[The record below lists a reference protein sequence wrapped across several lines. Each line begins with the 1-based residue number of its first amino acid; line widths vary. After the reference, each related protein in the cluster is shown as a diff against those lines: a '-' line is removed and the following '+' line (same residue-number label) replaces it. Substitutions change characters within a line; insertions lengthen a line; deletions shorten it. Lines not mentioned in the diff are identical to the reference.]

1 MEFSYAIID
10 RIAGVHYTTGNS
22 LRHVH
27 YSGFMYNIFFTNTS
41 TCTNS
46 CMCKCKFTI
55 LHSKRLLCLGCI
67 SFYFS
72 KQIMAKEV
80 ASLSTLG
87 RMADD
92 NDYTFIKN
100 WHMFQSVY
108 GSIDIKISTI
118 FIQLLKHYEF

>member
-1 MEFSYAIID
+1 
-10 RIAGVHYTTGNS
+10 
-22 LRHVH
+22 
-27 YSGFMYNIFFTNTS
+27 
-41 TCTNS
+41 
-46 CMCKCKFTI
+46 
-55 LHSKRLLCLGCI
+55 
-67 SFYFS
+67 
-72 KQIMAKEV
+72 MAKEM